1 MLSDPSITL
10 LWTVNTAAVIAVAA
24 FLIAALRTRDVTST
38 EDGRALLLAAGAA
51 LAFCTAGF
59 ARRFGIDVADHLIAS
74 AFVVTATVYGHML
87 WRAMHPHC
95 PRRHHNPGKDE

>member
-1 MLSDPSITL
+1 MLSDPSVAL

-24 FLIAALRTRDVTST
+24 FLIAALRTRDVMST
-38 EDGRALLLAAGAA
+38 EDGRALLLAAAAAAA

-74 AFVVTATVYGHML
+74 AFVVTTTVYGHML
-87 WRAMHPHC
+87 WRAVW
-95 PRRHHNPGKDE
+95 PRRPDPDEKDR

>member
-1 MLSDPSITL
+1 MLSDPSIAL

-24 FLIAALRTRDVTST
+24 FLIAALRTRDVMST
-38 EDGRALLLAAGAA
+38 EDGRALLLAAAAA

-74 AFVVTATVYGHML
+74 AFVYGHML
-87 WRAMHPHC
+87 WRAVW
-95 PRRHHNPGKDE
+95 PRRPDPDEKDR

>member
-1 MLSDPSITL
+1 MLSDPSVAL

-24 FLIAALRTRDVTST
+24 FLIAALRTRDVMST
-38 EDGRALLLAAGAA
+38 EDGRALLLAAAAA

-74 AFVVTATVYGHML
+74 AFVVTTTTVYGHML
-87 WRAMHPHC
+87 WRAVW
-95 PRRHHNPGKDE
+95 PRRPDPDEKDR

>member
-1 MLSDPSITL
+1 MLSDPSVAL

-24 FLIAALRTRDVTST
+24 FLIAALRTRDVMST
-38 EDGRALLLAAGAA
+38 EDGRVLLLAAAAA

-74 AFVVTATVYGHML
+74 AFVVTTTVYGHML
-87 WRAMHPHC
+87 WRAVW
-95 PRRHHNPGKDE
+95 PRRPDPDEKDR

>member
-1 MLSDPSITL
+1 MLSDPSVAL

-24 FLIAALRTRDVTST
+24 YLIAALRTRD
-38 EDGRALLLAAGAA
+38 GRALLLAAAAA

-74 AFVVTATVYGHML
+74 AFVVTTTVYGHML
-87 WRAMHPHC
+87 WRAVW
-95 PRRHHNPGKDE
+95 PRRPDPDEKDR